1 MATFAPAPPLTEPCR
16 VDSRRPTSLPTF
28 RRRPSPVPFA
38 PSPVPF
44 APRFRGARLPAVLS
58 ALILSSA
65 LVAGA
70 GAQTPDRPLP
80 ALEPAPVQA
89 VVDSIAREA
98 LSQGQAAGMSV
109 AVARGDQVLARG
121 YYGSMELELDIA
133 TRPESVYEIG
143 SVTKQFTAAAVL
155 QLAEGGALDLDG
167 DLTDYLPDYP
177 TGGRTLPVRRLLDHT
192 SGITSYTALPEFRL
206 LSIRHVPRDT
216 LVATFASRPFDFEP
230 GEAAIYNNSAYY
242 LLGLVIEAV
251 SGQEYAEYVEENLF
265 LPAGMTR
272 SSYCSET
279 RITPGKA
286 KGYSWTG
293 EELVH
298 RDPIVHSHP
307 YAAGSLCSTTLDL
320 VAWNRALHGGRILGE
335 EAHRTLVTGGT
346 LNDGTVLRYGGG
358 ISLTPLQGHRAW
370 HHGGG
375 INGFLSHL
383 AYLPDHDLSV
393 VVLVNTAGPVAP
405 GAVAG
410 QIVAALLG
418 SEQTPEPQPLPRPA
432 EHYEGSYEGIGLGN
446 PIRIQ
451 VSAGADGLHLRMGTG
466 PGEPRPL
473 LHLGSDRFALGTQQ
487 FTFEW
492 DGDQVTRIRA
502 DLGSNYTF
510 LHPRPDED
518 PTR

>member
-1 MATFAPAPPLTEPCR
+1 MATFAPIPLLADPSGVALYRAELPPASTRPGR
-16 VDSRRPTSLPTF
+16 PRPTGLGP
-28 RRRPSPVPFA
+28 
-38 PSPVPF
+38 
-44 APRFRGARLPAVLS
+44 RGACLTTALAALIFSPGLALS
-58 ALILSSA
+58 AA
-65 LVAGA
+65 
-70 GAQTPDRPLP
+70 AQTPDSPLP

-109 AVARGDQVLARG
+109 AVARGTEILARG
-121 YYGSMELELDIA
+121 YYGSMELELEVD

-143 SVTKQFTAAAVL
+143 SVTKQFTAAAIL
-155 QLAEGGALDLDG
+155 QLAEREELDLDG

-177 TGGRTLPVRRLLDHT
+177 TGGRPLPLRRLLDHT
-192 SGITSYTALPEFRL
+192 SGITSYTALPEFPL
-206 LSIRHVPRDT
+206 LSVRHVPRDT

-251 SGQEYAEYVEENLF
+251 SGQEYAEYVEEHLF
-265 LPAGMTR
+265 ASAGMIR

-286 KGYSWTG
+286 KGYSWTPEG
-293 EELVH
+293 LVH

-320 VAWNRALHGGRILGE
+320 VAWNQALHGGRILRE

-358 ISLTPLQGHRAW
+358 ISLTPMQGHRAW

-410 QIVAALLG
+410 GIVATLLG
-418 SEQTPEPQPLPRPA
+418 TEPIPEAQPLPRPA
-432 EHYEGSYEGIGLGN
+432 EQYEGTYEGVGLGA
-446 PIRIQ
+446 PFRVQI
-451 VSAGADGLHLRMGTG
+451 STGADGLQLLTG
-466 PGEPRPL
+466 AGAGEPRPL
-473 LHLGSDRFALGTQQ
+473 RHLGSDRFAMGTQE

-492 DGDQVTRIRA
+492 EGDEVVRIRA
-502 DLGSNYTF
+502 DLGSNYSF
-510 LHPRPDED
+510 LYPVPHED
-518 PTR
+518 ASR